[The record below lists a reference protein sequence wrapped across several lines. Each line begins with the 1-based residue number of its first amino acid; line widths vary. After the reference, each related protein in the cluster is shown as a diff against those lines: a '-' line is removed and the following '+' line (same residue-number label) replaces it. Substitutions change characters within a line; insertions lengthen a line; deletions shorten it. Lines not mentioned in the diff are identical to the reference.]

1 MPSED
6 LEREKNLIIQDSLS
20 SKLSWALSAKTD
32 SIEKFNEKSEKWHTL
47 NTLLALN
54 NHKKMMR
61 LESALEM
68 ERARLRF
75 IEDRSSITEAKLNQV
90 NNALNQASKKLASFH
105 KSFTTMAVLMKLI
118 LHHRKASTTQ
128 SPLDKILDAIKSVPI
143 RELMVQNG
151 ATLAASLLVSK
162 VLWLDSIIGALSKLL
177 LFTQMSKKSI
187 ERTRLGVKIAVISF
201 IFVLLRRRIK
211 EFLGK
216 ANIWLRL
223 LGLVQ

>member
-1 MPSED
+1 
-6 LEREKNLIIQDSLS
+6 
-20 SKLSWALSAKTD
+20 
-32 SIEKFNEKSEKWHTL
+32 
-47 NTLLALN
+47 
-54 NHKKMMR
+54 
-61 LESALEM
+61 
-68 ERARLRF
+68 
-75 IEDRSSITEAKLNQV
+75 
-90 NNALNQASKKLASFH
+90 
-105 KSFTTMAVLMKLI
+105 
-118 LHHRKASTTQ
+118 
-128 SPLDKILDAIKSVPI
+128 
-143 RELMVQNG
+143 MVQNG

-162 VLWLDSIIGALSKLL
+162 VLWLDSIIGVLSKLL

>member
-1 MPSED
+1 MPVEDSEK
-6 LEREKNLIIQDSLS
+6 EENLIVPDSLS
-20 SKLSWALSAKTD
+20 SKLTWALSAKTD

-54 NHKKMMR
+54 NHKKMMH

-75 IEDRSSITEAKLNQV
+75 VEDKSSITEAKLNQV
-90 NNALNQASKKLASFH
+90 NCALNQASKKLTSFH
-105 KSFTTMAVLMKLI
+105 KSFTTMAVLMKLV
-118 LHHRKASTTQ
+118 LNHRKASTAQ
-128 SPLDKILDAIKSVPI
+128 SPLDKIVDVIKSIPI
-143 RELMVQNG
+143 QDLMVQNG

-162 VLWLDSIIGALSKLL
+162 VLWLDSIIAALSKLL
-177 LFTQMSKKSI
+177 LFTQLSKKSI
-187 ERTRLGVKIAVISF
+187 ERTRLGVKIAVVSF

-216 ANIWLRL
+216 ANIWLRV